1 MSKSDV
7 NKEFS
12 EFGGRM
18 KVIAI
23 LTLVSVVIGIFTGV
37 STDFA
42 FIGFLDAIIVFV
54 VFILYILML
63 GDIKSAGVM
72 LNNKNLLNFRSK
84 VIISFILGI
93 IGMIIFTTGL
103 VGIGIT
109 IFFIGNLILLPI
121 PLTILIIGVI
131 LLLIAAILQIKAW
144 SSLESFFTNNTT
156 LFPEKI
162 AKDARDGAKYCK
174 IGAILDITIIL
185 TFIGDILRVIGY
197 FKLAP
202 LKYLESTSE

>member
-1 MSKSDV
+1 MSKTDV

-18 KVIAI
+18 KVMAI
-23 LTLVSVVIGIFTGV
+23 LTLISVVIGIFTGV

-42 FIGFLDAIIVFV
+42 SVGFVDAVIVFV
-54 VFILYILML
+54 VFILFILVL

-72 LNNKNLLNFRSK
+72 LNNKNLLSFRSK
-84 VIISFILGI
+84 IITSFIIGI

-103 VGIGIT
+103 VGLGIT
-109 IFFIGNLILLPI
+109 IFFIGDLNLLII
-121 PLTILIIGVI
+121 PLTISIIGIII
-131 LLLIAAILQIKAW
+131 LIIAAILQIQAW

-156 LFPEKI
+156 LFPPKIAKI
-162 AKDARDGAKYCK
+162 AKDGAKLCK
-174 IGAILDITIIL
+174 IGAIIDITIIL
-185 TFIGDILRVIGY
+185 MWIGDILRVIGY

-202 LKYLESTSE
+202 LKYLDSTSE